1 MNAPDDSASA
11 EDACRDCGGTL
22 VEGSMALP
30 LLGSPRFAYRLGT
43 TEVTTEV
50 AALMCLSCGTVRLRG
65 RNPDRIRSAVAARK
79 VRHRS
84 SFGLPRIPGL
94 PARSPF
100 LPEGDG
106 QERPAVPSPPE
117 RGAGTEGP

>member
-1 MNAPDDSASA
+1 MNAPDDRAPD
-11 EDACRDCGGTL
+11 EDTCRDCGGTL

-50 AALMCLSCGTVRLRG
+50 AALMCLNCGTVRLRG
-65 RNPDRIRSAVAARK
+65 RNPDRIRNAVAAKK
-79 VRHRS
+79 VHRRHS
-84 SFGLPRIPGL
+84 HGLPRLPGL

-100 LPEGDG
+100 LPEGG
-106 QERPAVPSPPE
+106 QGPAVPSPHE
-117 RGAGTEGP
+117 RGAETEGP